1 MKKILLPVLIIAL
14 VALLLSS
21 VTEKTGKVEDPAP
34 KVTSVSEAAFS
45 MRATG
50 ATDVST
56 RLVGNFVGE
65 NGVKL
70 CFSGSGEVKRVA
82 QNLNSTMGRY
92 ALLQSQSGASI
103 LELELA
109 KPAEIINGTIV
120 LYFTDEE
127 LFYASDAPCSI
138 GLISSAMADSISGT
152 LDMTSY
158 PDMFSGD
165 DYRGAAIIPSEPIP
179 AGSYTFSVSIGT
191 YLVSFDM
198 TVE

>member
-1 MKKILLPVLIIAL
+1 MKKLFLLLL
-14 VALLLSS
+14 CALLALCPACSKGA
-21 VTEKTGKVEDPAP
+21 VTEDTASD
-34 KVTSVSEAAFS
+34 EAAPAENVS
-45 MRATG
+45 ASTEETAPEANDAADVPAEG
-50 ATDVST
+50 AETKGLPENVEVSP
-56 RLVGNFVGE
+56 
-65 NGVKL
+65 
-70 CFSGSGEVKRVA
+70 
-82 QNLNSTMGRY
+82 
-92 ALLQSQSGASI
+92 I

>member
-92 ALLQSQSGASI
+92 ALL
-103 LELELA
+103 
-109 KPAEIINGTIV
+109 
-120 LYFTDEE
+120 
-127 LFYASDAPCSI
+127 
-138 GLISSAMADSISGT
+138 
-152 LDMTSY
+152 
-158 PDMFSGD
+158 
-165 DYRGAAIIPSEPIP
+165 
-179 AGSYTFSVSIGT
+179 
-191 YLVSFDM
+191 
-198 TVE
+198 

>member
-21 VTEKTGKVEDPAP
+21 VSGKTGKAGDPAP
-34 KVTSVSEAAFS
+34 QVTSVSEAAFS

-65 NGVKL
+65 NGLKL

-92 ALLQSQSGASI
+92 ALLQSQSGAAI
-103 LELELA
+103 LELEMDGGKTLYSFALA
-109 KPAEIINGTIV
+109 SPDGD
-120 LYFTDEE
+120 FTLTD
-127 LFYASDAPCSI
+127 
-138 GLISSAMADSISGT
+138 GN
-152 LDMTSY
+152 
-158 PDMFSGD
+158 
-165 DYRGAAIIPSEPIP
+165 GAAR
-179 AGSYTFSVSIGT
+179 TFSPVP
-191 YLVSFDM
+191 Y
-198 TVE
+198 